1 MDKIEVLLIENSE
14 SDALIIAEYLLE
26 STINEYEITHL
37 LSLEE
42 AHLFLQDTSVDII
55 LVNLFLPDSF
65 GIHTFNN
72 LIHKYPSTPFLI
84 LTDIKDHLI
93 GINAVKKGAQDYL
106 IKDEINANVLSRSI
120 TYAIERKTTEE
131 ELRKSEEKYRELFQR
146 SKDAIYIST
155 VDGDFI
161 DINTAGLDLF
171 GYKTTDMSNLKVRDL
186 YVNKTDRDHLK
197 GILAVK
203 GEVSD
208 YNVDLVKKDK
218 STVLSCLLSTMVIYD
233 DNQKIIGYQGII
245 KDISDKKK
253 AEKALIQSL
262 RDLDQVN
269 KELLHLNATLEDK
282 VDERTNDLVK
292 EKELVELQHN
302 EIRESIQ
309 YAKRIQASILPP
321 LKKIKNGLPES
332 FIYYEPKDVVSG
344 DFYWYEELNK
354 KSLFA
359 VVDCTGHG
367 VPGAFMSIIG
377 YTQLNEIIS
386 EQKISTPGII
396 LKELDKRVKLA
407 LNQNSKEDKNSKDG
421 MELGIMMINYNQKK
435 LEYSGAMRPLYMVK
449 DGDLHIV
456 KGNKFS
462 IGGRSFRRKEF
473 VTTRINIE
481 KGDCFYLFSDGYP
494 DQFGGPRGKKFMTK
508 HVGEM
513 LQGIAHLSMAEQG
526 SVIKKTIKNW
536 MGDEEQ
542 VDDILITGI
551 KF

>member
-14 SDALIIAEYLLE
+14 SDALIIAEFLLE
-26 STINEYEITHL
+26 STTSDYEITHL
-37 LSLEE
+37 LSLKE
-42 AHLFLQDTSVDII
+42 ANSFLESTTVDII
-55 LVNLFLPDSF
+55 LVNLFLTDSF

-72 LIHKYPSTPFLI
+72 LFQKYPSTPFLI
-84 LTDIKDHLI
+84 LTDMKDHLI

-106 IKDEINANVLSRSI
+106 IKNEINANILSRSI
-120 TYAIERKTTEE
+120 TYAIERKATEE
-131 ELRKSEEKYRELFQR
+131 ELRKSEEKYRELFER
-146 SKDAIYIST
+146 SKDAIYMST

-161 DINTAGLDLF
+161 DINTAGLTLF
-171 GYKTTDMSNLKVRDL
+171 GYEASDLPNLKVRDL
-186 YVNKTDRDHLK
+186 YVNQADRDHLK
-197 GILAVK
+197 GILALK
-203 GEVSD
+203 GEVAD
-208 YNVDLVKKDK
+208 YNVDLIKKDK
-218 STVLSCLLSTMVIYD
+218 KTVLSCLLSTMIICD
-233 DNQKIIGYQGII
+233 DNKKIIGYQGII
-245 KDISDKKK
+245 KDISDREK
-253 AEKALIQSL
+253 AEKALIKSL
-262 RDLDQVN
+262 HDLDQAN
-269 KELLHLNATLEDK
+269 KELLHLNATLEEK
-282 VDERTNDLVK
+282 VNERTNALMN
-292 EKELVELQHN
+292 EKELGEKQHN
-302 EIRESIQ
+302 EIIESIQ

-321 LKKIKNGLPES
+321 IKKIKNSLPES

-344 DFYWYEELNK
+344 DFYWYEEVNK
-354 KSLFA
+354 KPLFA

-386 EQKISTPGII
+386 EQNISTPGII

-407 LNQNSKEDKNSKDG
+407 LNQNNKEDKNSEDG
-421 MELGIMMINYNQKK
+421 MELGIIMINNNEKK
-435 LEYSGAMRPLYMVK
+435 LEFSGAMRPLYMVK

-473 VTTRINIE
+473 ITTRINIE

-526 SVIKKTIKNW
+526 KVIKKTIKDW
-536 MGDEEQ
+536 MGNEEQ
-542 VDDILITGI
+542 VDDILIAGI

>member
-1 MDKIEVLLIENSE
+1 MDKIEVLLIESSE

-26 STINEYEITHL
+26 SKTNEYEITHL
-37 LSLEE
+37 INLEE
-42 AHLFLQDTSVDII
+42 AHCFLKESSVDII
-55 LVNLFLPDSF
+55 IVNLYLPDSF

-72 LIHKYPSTPFLI
+72 LIKKYPNTPFLI
-84 LTDIKDHLI
+84 LTDMKDHHI
-93 GINAVKKGAQDYL
+93 GINSVKKGAQDYL
-106 IKDEINANVLSRSI
+106 IKDEINANTLSRSI
-120 TYAIERKTTEE
+120 NYAIERKTTEK
-131 ELRKSEEKYRELFQR
+131 ELRKSEEKYRELFER
-146 SKDAIYIST
+146 SKDAIYMST
-155 VDGDFI
+155 VDGSFI
-161 DINTAGLDLF
+161 DINTAGLSLF
-171 GYKTTDMSNLKVRDL
+171 GYEKDDMTNLKVRDL

-197 GILAVK
+197 EVLAIQ

-208 YNVDLVKKDK
+208 YNVELVKKDQV
-218 STVLSCLLSTMVIYD
+218 TVLKCLLSTMVITD
-233 DNQKIIGYQGII
+233 EDQKIIGYQGII

-253 AEKALIQSL
+253 TEKALIQSL
-262 RDLDQVN
+262 RDLDQAN
-269 KELLHLNATLEDK
+269 KELLHLNATLEEK
-282 VDERTNDLVK
+282 VNERTNDLVK
-292 EKELVELQHN
+292 EKELGETQHK
-302 EIRESIQ
+302 EILESIQ

-321 LKKIKNGLPES
+321 IKKIKTGFPES

-344 DFYWYEELNK
+344 DFYWYEEVNK
-354 KSLFA
+354 KPLFA

-386 EQKISTPGII
+386 EQKISTPGVI

-407 LNQNSKEDKNSKDG
+407 LNQNNKEAKNSKDG

-462 IGGRSFRRKEF
+462 IGGTSFRKKEF
-473 VTTRINIE
+473 ITTRINIE

-494 DQFGGPRGKKFMTK
+494 DQFGGPRGKKFMTR

-513 LQGIAHLSMAEQG
+513 LQGIAHLPMAEQG
-526 SVIKKTIKNW
+526 RVVKKTIKDW
-536 MGDEEQ
+536 MGHEEQ

-551 KF
+551 RF

>member
-1 MDKIEVLLIENSE
+1 VDKIEVLLIESSE

-26 STINEYEITHL
+26 SKTDKYEINHL
-37 LSLEE
+37 LNLEE
-42 AHLFLQDTSVDII
+42 ANSFLDSSSVDII
-55 LVNLFLPDSF
+55 IVNLFLPDSF
-65 GIHTFNN
+65 GIHAFNN
-72 LIHKYPSTPFLI
+72 LINKYPDTPVLI
-84 LTDIKDHLI
+84 LTDMKDHHI
-93 GINAVKKGAQDYL
+93 GINTVKKGAQDYL
-106 IKDEINANVLSRSI
+106 IKDEINASTLSRSI
-120 TYAIERKTTEE
+120 NYAIERKATEE
-131 ELRKSEEKYRELFQR
+131 ELRKSEEKYRELFER
-146 SKDAIYIST
+146 SKDAIYMST
-155 VDGDFI
+155 VEGDFV
-161 DINTAGLDLF
+161 DINSAGLALF
-171 GYKTTDMSNLKVRDL
+171 GYEKNDMSELKVGDL

-197 GILAVK
+197 EVLAIK

-208 YNVDLVKKDK
+208 YSVDLVKKDRV
-218 STVLSCLLSTMVIYD
+218 TVLKCLLSTMVITD
-233 DNQKIIGYQGII
+233 ENQKIIGYQGII

-253 AEKALIQSL
+253 TEKALIQSL
-262 RDLDQVN
+262 QDLDQAN
-269 KELLHLNATLEDK
+269 KDLLHLNATLEEK
-282 VDERTNDLVK
+282 VNERTNDLVK
-292 EKELVELQHN
+292 EKELGEAQHK
-302 EIRESIQ
+302 EILESIQ

-321 LKKIKNGLPES
+321 MKKIKNGFPES

-344 DFYWYEELNK
+344 DFYWYEEVNK
-354 KSLFA
+354 KPLFA

-386 EQKISTPGII
+386 EQKISTPGVI

-407 LNQNSKEDKNSKDG
+407 LNQNNKEAKNSKDG

-462 IGGRSFRRKEF
+462 IGGTSFRKKEF
-473 VTTRINIE
+473 ITTRINIE

-494 DQFGGPRGKKFMTK
+494 DQFGGPRGKKFMTR

-513 LQGIAHLSMAEQG
+513 LQGIAHLPMSEQG
-526 SVIKKTIKNW
+526 RVVKRTIKDW
-536 MGDEEQ
+536 MGKEDQ